1 MKKPSLKYCGIHS
14 LEDLKVTARS
24 KADYLGFIFAESKR
38 SVDPADVKRW
48 CGETDTPGKKLVGVF
63 VNENMSRMAEIV
75 KDAGL
80 DVIQLHGDET
90 AADIKRLKSMTDCEI
105 WKALPHGN
113 DTVQSMASFAPY
125 IDGYVIDSSVK
136 GMRGGTG
143 VSFSWDSVP
152 LYIDAPKRRQAPVYR
167 RRREPGHNRRSFKAA
182 SAGNRLGKRNR
193 RKRQKKRKAD
203 QPFRRKDVRTC
214 IHIRMNKA
222 GLVILAGNSSRKHSC
237 GLWKKSKKRFLN

>member
-90 AADIKRLKSMTDCEI
+90 AAEIKRLKSMTDCEI

-152 LYIDAPKRRQAPVYR
+152 LYIDAAQREGKRLFIAGGVNPDTIADLLKRRP
-167 RRREPGHNRRSFKAA
+167 PGIDLA
-182 SAGNRLGKRNR
+182 SGIEERG
-193 RKRQKKRKAD
+193 RKSEKL
-203 QPFRRKDVRTC
+203 
-214 IHIRMNKA
+214 ISLLEERMFEH
-222 GLVILAGNSSRKHSC
+222 VFISE
-237 GLWKKSKKRFLN
+237 

>member
-1 MKKPSLKYCGIHS
+1 MIEKTCLKYCGIHS

-48 CGETDTPGKKLVGVF
+48 CSETDTTGKKLVGVF
-63 VNENMSRMAEIV
+63 VNENMSQMAEIA

-80 DVIQLHGDET
+80 NVIQLHGDET

-105 WKALPHGN
+105 WKALHHGN

-152 LYIDAPKRRQAPVYR
+152 KYKDAAQ
-167 RRREPGHNRRSFKAA
+167 RE
-182 SAGNRLGKRNR
+182 GKRLFIAGGVNPDTIADLLKR
-193 RKRQKKRKAD
+193 CPPGIDLASGIEERGRKSEKL
-203 QPFRRKDVRTC
+203 
-214 IHIRMNKA
+214 ISLLEERMFEH
-222 GLVILAGNSSRKHSC
+222 VFISE
-237 GLWKKSKKRFLN
+237 